1 MYVTNQKC
9 IPYFVVYLRINK
21 MKNLGLILVS
31 IYTCLIFIVALIWV
45 ETHTFYLPLITLILI
60 ATYEYIKRRNK

>member
-1 MYVTNQKC
+1 
-9 IPYFVVYLRINK
+9 